1 MTPDVPVVIV
11 GAGPT
16 GTAAAIELG
25 LRGVECLVLDRW
37 HDVYP
42 QPRAVHLD
50 DEVHRILD
58 RLGVGEQFTAISR
71 PGGGL
76 RLVDRTMRVLGEFA
90 RDGVSETNGHPRA
103 NMFDQPDLEV
113 LLRARMHELPSVSFR
128 GGVVVD
134 SVDQVAPDRVTVR
147 FHDADTLAEHAVD
160 AEVVLGCDGA
170 NSMVQRTIGSS
181 MLDLGFEQ
189 RWLVVDVAT
198 TADLRQWEGVHQ
210 VCDTTRAATYMRIG
224 DTRYRWEFQLHD
236 DESAADFTA
245 DNLLE
250 PLLRPWLHDIAMTE
264 LTVLRTAEYTFRA
277 AVADRWHQG
286 RIFLLG
292 DAAHLTPPFIGQGMG
307 AGLRDASNLAWK
319 VAGFLT
325 RRLSADVLGTYE
337 RERSAHARAMI
348 VLARRVGVVMTR
360 GGRFGDALRRAV
372 VPALGI
378 APVVRRQVTDS
389 TTPPLSVTIGGERS
403 RRDRL
408 AGHLCPNPLIG
419 SRRLDDVL
427 GTGWGLVTTKPPAPS
442 AAPDLAARDCLVV
455 RAAPTSDLATWLDT
469 GRATAALVRPDRT
482 VLASGHDVPALCA
495 LLTTLV
501 APRTLEASSP
511 PRAASRG
518 HGRRQV

>member
-1 MTPDVPVVIV
+1 MSVPVVII

-25 LRGVECLVLDRW
+25 QRGIECLVLDRW
-37 HDVYP
+37 EDVYP

-58 RLGVGEQFTAISR
+58 RLGVGRQFTAVSR

-90 RDGVSETNGHPRA
+90 RDGVSEANGHPRA

-134 SVDQVAPDRVTVR
+134 GVDQVAADRVTVR
-147 FHDADTLAEHAVD
+147 FHDADTLAEHTVD
-160 AEVVLGCDGA
+160 ADFVLGCDGA
-170 NSMVQRTIGSS
+170 NSLVRTSIGSS

-236 DESAADFTA
+236 DETA
-245 DNLLE
+245 DDFATVGSLQ
-250 PLLRPWLHDIAMTE
+250 PLLRPWLRDIGIDE
-264 LTVLRTAEYTFRA
+264 LKVLRTAEYTFRA
-277 AVADRWHQG
+277 AIADRWRSG
-286 RIFLLG
+286 RVFLLG

-325 RRLSADVLGTYE
+325 GRLSAEVLDSYE

-360 GGRFGDALRRAV
+360 GGRMGDALRRAV

-378 APVVRRQVTDS
+378 APVIRRQVTDS
-389 TTPPLSVTIGGERS
+389 TTPPLSMTSRGEQS

-408 AGHLCPNPLIG
+408 AGHLCPNPVIEG
-419 SRRLDDVL
+419 RRLEDVL
-427 GTGWGLVTTKPPAPS
+427 GTGWALVTTQAPAPS
-442 AAPDLAARDCLVV
+442 VVPALDARDCLAV
-455 RAAPTSDLATWLDT
+455 RAAAGSELAAWLDR

-482 VLASGHDVPALCA
+482 VLASGRDVPALCA

-501 APRTLEASSP
+501 APPHLEATS
-511 PRAASRG
+511 
-518 HGRRQV
+518 

>member
-1 MTPDVPVVIV
+1 VSVPVVIV

-25 LRGVECLVLDRW
+25 QRGIECLVLDRW
-37 HDVYP
+37 EDVYP

-58 RLGVGEQFTAISR
+58 RLGVGTQFSTISR

-76 RLVDRTMRVLGEFA
+76 RLVDRSMRVLGEFA

-103 NMFDQPDLEV
+103 NMFDQPDLEA

-134 SVDQVAPDRVTVR
+134 GVEQVAPDRVTVR
-147 FHDADTLAEHAVD
+147 FHDADTLAEHTID

-170 NSMVQRTIGSS
+170 NSLVRASIGSS

-210 VCDTTRAATYMRIG
+210 VCDVARAATYMRIG
-224 DTRYRWEFQLHD
+224 DARYRWEFQLHD
-236 DESAADFTA
+236 DETAADFATVTR
-245 DNLLE
+245 LE
-250 PLLRPWLHDIAMTE
+250 PLLRPWLADVDIEE
-264 LTVLRTAEYTFRA
+264 LQVLRTADYTFRA
-277 AVADRWHQG
+277 AIADRWRKD

-319 VAGFLT
+319 IAGFLT
-325 RRLSADVLGTYE
+325 SRLSADVLDSYE

-360 GGRFGDALRRAV
+360 GGRIGDALRRAV
-372 VPALGI
+372 VPMLGI
-378 APVVRRQVTDS
+378 APMVRRQVTDS
-389 TTPPLSVTIGGERS
+389 TTPPLSVGSWGGAS

-408 AGHLCPNPLIG
+408 AGRLCPNPVIDG
-419 SRRLDDVL
+419 RRLEDVL
-427 GTGWGLVTTKPPAPS
+427 GAGWGLITAQAPS
-442 AAPDLAARDCLVV
+442 PSTTSSLAALDCVAVHAARGGDLAA
-455 RAAPTSDLATWLDT
+455 WLDG

-482 VLASGHDVPALCA
+482 VLASGHDVSQLCA
-495 LLTTLV
+495 LLSALV
-501 APRTLEASSP
+501 APRYPEALSWS
-511 PRAASRG
+511 
-518 HGRRQV
+518 